1 MKIIIYNN
9 LVYNGGV
16 ERLFPLLAES
26 LKKRGHDITVMA
38 SPESKKEF
46 ETAFSPEIKSIC
58 TGLARKKF
66 DSKLKSGLYSLKS
79 KAYKIIPLFKCLI
92 HKYDVVIAFKEGHVF
107 KNALKIR
114 AKVRYAWIH
123 SDLTV
128 FCRSL
133 AFSIPF
139 SGIEEFKKC
148 LEKYDRVVCVSET
161 TKRSVLE
168 MVGDTGNLY
177 VRYNPI
183 DWRRIRTQAQEKP
196 EFIKNNT
203 CPLIVSV
210 GRLDPNKNYMM
221 LLEACK
227 TLYVKQAFELWI
239 LGDGPDR
246 NKIEKYI
253 QDNNLEF
260 VKLLGFQRNPFSILK
275 QADLYVSTSLS
286 ESYGLAV
293 QEALILGVPVI
304 AVKCPGI
311 IESLNPEFGKM
322 IDNSAEELADI
333 SYQLLTNTDELENY
347 RKMIEK
353 KYPLDLVFGERI
365 DKICRLIEGSEEDP

>member
-9 LVYNGGV
+9 LVYSGGV

-26 LKKRGHDITVMA
+26 LKKRGHNITVMA
-38 SPESKKEF
+38 SPDDKKEF

-58 TGLARKKF
+58 TGLPRKKF
-66 DSKLKSGLYSLKS
+66 NSKLKSGFYSLKS
-79 KAYKIIPLFKCLI
+79 KAYKLIPLFKCLI
-92 HKYDVVIAFKEGHVF
+92 HKYDVVIAFKEGHVL

-114 AKVRYAWIH
+114 AKKRYAWIH

-139 SGIEEFKKC
+139 SGIEELKKC

-161 TKRSVLE
+161 TRRSVLK
-168 MVGDTGNLY
+168 MVGDTGNLS

-183 DWRRIRTQAQEKP
+183 DWQRIRIQAQEKT
-196 EFIKNNT
+196 EFTKSNT
-203 CPLIVSV
+203 CPLILSA
-210 GRLDPNKNYMM
+210 GRIDPVKNYKL
-221 LLEACK
+221 LLEAYK
-227 TLYVKQAFELWI
+227 ILYKKQAFELWI
-239 LGDGPDR
+239 LGDGPER
-246 NKIEKYI
+246 KKIEKYI
-253 QDNNLEF
+253 NDNNLEF
-260 VKLLGFQRNPFSILK
+260 VKLLGFQVNPFPILK

-311 IESLNPEFGKM
+311 IESLDPQFGNLV
-322 IDNSAEELADI
+322 DNSAEELADTI
-333 SYQLLTNTDELENY
+333 YQLLTNMDESESY
-347 RKMIEK
+347 HKMIEE
-353 KYPLDLVFGERI
+353 KYPLNMIYEERI
-365 DKICRLIEGSEEDP
+365 NKICRLIEGSEA